1 MKLWYVYVLIAIFI
15 FFVIYYKFKRN
26 DFQVW
31 VINLDKDVDR
41 LDYVMSQ
48 SADLQIQRFPAIVG
62 ADADLTVW
70 LDEPTILELNII
82 DERKYRTRHYQLTR
96 GAVGCFI
103 SHYQLYKRVDNM
115 SLILEDD
122 FALSPNI
129 TNEISY
135 ILANPP
141 RDWDIIL
148 LGYSAMIQYDDAF
161 PYIKVKSFW
170 GMQGYLINR
179 KGADKIIAAVDK
191 IDAQIDSYLSWMA
204 IHNLINIY
212 AVRQPIVTLSQHW
225 IVSNIQC
232 KLIQINQTDA
242 YTYNDTYLGPR

>member
-1 MKLWYVYVLIAIFI
+1 
-15 FFVIYYKFKRN
+15 
-26 DFQVW
+26 
-31 VINLDKDVDR
+31 
-41 LDYVMSQ
+41 MSQ

-62 ADADLTVW
+62 ADVDLTVW
-70 LDEPTILELNII
+70 LDEPTILELNVI

-103 SHYQLYKRVDNM
+103 SHFQLYKRVDNM

-122 FALSPNI
+122 SALSPNI
-129 TNEISY
+129 TTEISY

-148 LGYSAMIQYDDAF
+148 LGYSAMIQYNDAF

-170 GMQGYLINR
+170 GMQGYLINK

-204 IHNLINIY
+204 THNLINIY
-212 AVRQPIVTLSQHW
+212 AVRQPIITLSQHW
-225 IVSNIQC
+225 LVSNIQC
-232 KLIQINQTDA
+232 QLIQINQTDA
-242 YTYNDTYLGPR
+242 YTYNNTYLGPL